1 MGRFAESFHRRLAR
15 GWWDKRVSSIF
26 RKNPFPSFILC
37 TFSVGLISS
46 FTSTRLER
54 WLMCGFPKSM
64 ALPTLKWKIRSEYP
78 SFIFYIFLLFLQNCP
93 ESCKRVEWIF
103 HVWRHCYGR
112 KPLPFFYILLS
123 FKVEMAK
130 RDDQKRRE
138 RELDLQM
145 RWGEKKETNYRHNR
159 ADRDRDRSRSR
170 SEERTPGLYE
180 PWTKHQTKHL
190 GNSLSLI
197 FFETGANGVKDHY
210 SVQVRKLWTFYWQPH
225 GCSEI
230 CEHTWIVIVEHHN
243 FLYCEA
249 SHYFQ
254 ISKLIKFFKFCLLG
268 YLLHTFL
275 EELERRKRTGQGG
288 QRWQREKEQKLERWK
303 WKRQAEREEA
313 SANCEGWFWILV
325 QSGCTWGE

>member
-15 GWWDKRVSSIF
+15 RWWNKRVSSIF
-26 RKNPFPSFILC
+26 CKNHFPSFILC

-46 FTSTRLER
+46 FTSTRLEK

-190 GNSLSLI
+190 GNSLSLR
-197 FFETGANGVKDHY
+197 Y
-210 SVQVRKLWTFYWQPH
+210 
-225 GCSEI
+225 
-230 CEHTWIVIVEHHN
+230 IVIVEHHN